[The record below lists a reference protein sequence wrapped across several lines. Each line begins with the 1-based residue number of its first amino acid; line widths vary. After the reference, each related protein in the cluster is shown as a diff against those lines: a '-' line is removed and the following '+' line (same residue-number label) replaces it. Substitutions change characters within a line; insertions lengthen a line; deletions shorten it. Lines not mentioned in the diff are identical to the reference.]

1 MSTITLSD
9 LLNVHQDITE
19 VMAGIDKCMNPG
31 VDRAIAWKKLNDS
44 RNILRRAIESA
55 GSVEIKEAA

>member
-1 MSTITLSD
+1 MSITLSD
-9 LLNVHQDITE
+9 LLNIHQDITE
-19 VMAGIDKCMNPG
+19 VMAAIDKCMNPG

>member
-1 MSTITLSD
+1 MSIVSVTD
-9 LLNVHQDITE
+9 LLNIHQDITE